1 MMSSWKFTKKL
12 KDFSR
17 SKSPAAS
24 PSPSPSTSNQKE
36 SSNSLDLP
44 SAETKHSNELDR
56 RSTVTPDTIN
66 QHLKVDSNNNGA
78 NGGTTDALKSSNSSS
93 HTVTSNNKSS
103 NSLNQQVQQ
112 QEIPE
117 NNNFFKPG
125 LLTLKIYNGNNFK
138 IPFDINND
146 KSILSKLNQN
156 NDQKQNTDLL
166 ISKLNQLNLN
176 DEKIPSEFSNELIPA
191 SIKIPPS
198 NNKTPL
204 IYFTLEFDKTIISI
218 EPEFG
223 SIKKPYFNKV
233 SNFDVTKISNE
244 LKFQIF
250 LKIPKILSGL
260 DTEDI
265 LISSTILPLNFTKT
279 YNTPIR
285 IKNHEVLKFNN
296 DYPEWSEQFNGDLI
310 ISIDFKPNENK
321 HLTIDDFDLLKV
333 IGKGSFGK
341 VMQVRKKDSQKI
353 YALKAIR
360 KSHIVS
366 KSEVTHTLAERTVL
380 AQIDNPFIVPLKF
393 SFQSPEKLYFVL
405 NFINGG
411 ELFYHLQKEGRF
423 ELSRARFYTCEL
435 LIALECLHSFNI
447 IYRDLKPENILL
459 DYKGHIALCDFGL
472 CKLNMKN
479 DDKTSTFC
487 GTPEYLA
494 PELLLGQGYT
504 KNVDWWTLGVLLYEM
519 LTGLPPYYD
528 EDVPTMYR
536 KIMTNPLKFPENF
549 DKDCKDLLIHLLNR
563 DPTKRL
569 GCNGSEEIKK
579 HKFFSK
585 IDWKKLYDKNYL
597 PPFKP
602 PVIDSFDTSNFD
614 QEFTKEK
621 PVDSVLNDYLSD
633 SVQKQFGGWTY
644 VGTEQLGQSR

>member
-1 MMSSWKFTKKL
+1 MMSSWKLTKKL
-12 KDFSR
+12 KDFSSR
-17 SKSPAAS
+17 SKSPAS
-24 PSPSPSTSNQKE
+24 STKETGHDSDSTPRPSTDTTNIT
-36 SSNSLDLP
+36 D
-44 SAETKHSNELDR
+44 ADIDR
-56 RSTVTPDTIN
+56 RSTMTPETAN
-66 QHLKVDSNNNGA
+66 QHLKVEKQDHL
-78 NGGTTDALKSSNSSS
+78 THSSNSSS
-93 HTVTSNNKSS
+93 HTINSS
-103 NSLNQQVQQ
+103 NQSQQYQQ
-112 QEIPE
+112 AEIPD

-125 LLTLKIYNGNNFK
+125 LLTLKIYNGSNFK
-138 IPFDINND
+138 IPFDIKND
-146 KSILSKLNQN
+146 KSIL
-156 NDQKQNTDLL
+156 TRL
-166 ISKLNQLNLN
+166 INGDEHLINRLNQLNVN
-176 DEKIPSEFSNELIPA
+176 DDSDETIHPSNSSDLLPA
-191 SIKIPPS
+191 IINIPPS
-198 NNKTPL
+198 ILKNPL
-204 IYFTLEFDKTIISI
+204 IYLTLEFDKTIIPI
-218 EPEFG
+218 EPENGTISHPF
-223 SIKKPYFNKV
+223 FNKV
-233 SNFDVTKISNE
+233 SNFDVTKIQNE
-244 LKFQIF
+244 LKIQVF
-250 LKIPKILSGL
+250 LKIPKILSNIN
-260 DTEDI
+260 DEDI
-265 LISSTILPLNFTKT
+265 LIGSKKINLKIDNNIK
-279 YNTPIR
+279 NPIR
-285 IKNHEVLKFNN
+285 FKNHERLTFDNEYQQDDVKT
-296 DYPEWSEQFNGDLI
+296 NGDLI

-341 VMQVRKKDSQKI
+341 VMQVRKKDSGKI

-380 AQIDNPFIVPLKF
+380 AKIDNPFIVPLKF

-411 ELFYHLQKEGRF
+411 ELFYHLQKEGKF

-435 LIALECLHSFNI
+435 LSALECLHSFDI

-479 DDKTSTFC
+479 EDKTSTFC

-504 KNVDWWTLGVLLYEM
+504 KTVDWWTLGTLLYEM

-528 EDVPTMYR
+528 QDTSTMYR
-536 KIMTNPLKFPENF
+536 KILTSPLKFPDNF

-569 GCNGSEEIKK
+569 GCNGSQEIKN
-579 HKFFSK
+579 HAFFK
-585 IDWKKLYDKNYL
+585 QIDWKKLYDKNYL

-602 PVIDSFDTSNFD
+602 PVKDNIDTSNFD
-614 QEFTKEK
+614 KEFTDEK

-633 SVQKQFGGWTY
+633 SVQRQFGGWTY
-644 VGTEQLGQSR
+644 VGTEQLSGSR